1 VNMILRKRREHSQ
14 ETWALFIDLV
24 KAFDTVPHK
33 ALFAVLRRCGVPDHC
48 LNIIIRL
55 HDRAKL
61 VADFAGEDSTIDVT
75 IGVRQGSCE
84 GPILLLFYMNAAL
97 ETLEWPAHIR
107 RPTFAF
113 DRTAGPTGVKHRTSA
128 CRLFEVWHSL
138 FADDCGVF
146 FENRAELIS
155 GSQVLFDHLQR
166 FGLQMH
172 VGRGGTASKSE
183 AMFVPKPGQPYSAGD
198 TTRYPLDGDGFIDFV
213 KKFKYLGS
221 IITPDLSATAD
232 IDNRI
237 KSASAAFARLRHIFR
252 NRAISLQTKGII
264 YGAILTSILLY
275 GCETWN
281 ILEADLRRLQSFHR
295 RSIRETLRVTMRQ
308 TWKDRIKSSHLNAL
322 LGIRNLVD
330 SYRDRLLRWTGVLC
344 RMPLDRLP
352 RRLMT
357 SWVQHPRR
365 RGGQQKTWGRTVT
378 TALRARGVPTEFKK
392 WNALAQNKRTWRERV
407 RSSLPRL
414 PPDWKKKAILEWH
427 KTKQKGSPT
436 GA

>member
-1 VNMILRKRREHSQ
+1 MKTAQSSSQDLKSYSIICNGSVSKCTLAVAGRRRN
-14 ETWALFIDLV
+14 
-24 KAFDTVPHK
+24 
-33 ALFAVLRRCGVPDHC
+33 RRPC
-48 LNIIIRL
+48 LCPS
-55 HDRAKL
+55 RANH
-61 VADFAGEDSTIDVT
+61 T
-75 IGVRQGSCE
+75 
-84 GPILLLFYMNAAL
+84 PL
-97 ETLEWPAHIR
+97 ETRPATPWTVMVLLILSR
-107 RPTFAF
+107 SSNISAASSRPTS
-113 DRTAGPTGVKHRTSA
+113 RPPQ
-128 CRLFEVWHSL
+128 
-138 FADDCGVF
+138 
-146 FENRAELIS
+146 IS
-155 GSQVLFDHLQR
+155 T
-166 FGLQMH
+166 
-172 VGRGGTASKSE
+172 TASN
-183 AMFVPKPGQPYSAGD
+183 QPRS
-198 TTRYPLDGDGFIDFV
+198 
-213 KKFKYLGS
+213 
-221 IITPDLSATAD
+221 
-232 IDNRI
+232 
-237 KSASAAFARLRHIFR
+237 FARLRHIFR

-264 YGAILTSILLY
+264 YGALLTSILLY
-275 GCETWN
+275 GCETWS
-281 ILEADLRRLQSFHR
+281 ILEADLRRLRSFRR
-295 RSIRETLRVTMRQ
+295 RSIRETLRVAVRQ
-308 TWKDRIKSSHLNAL
+308 TWKDRIKSSHLSAL